1 MSEEVNSIKQYFKEI
16 NEIPL
21 LSAEEEKQLCEEVSK
36 GNEAAKKKLIESNL
50 RLVVSVAKHY
60 QNCGLSFQE
69 LLQEGNIGLIKAV
82 NKFDLKKGYRFSTFA
97 PWWIRQA
104 ISRAIADQGRIIRL
118 PVHITENI
126 NKVKNAERDLI
137 LKLGR
142 VPTDEEIADL
152 ISLNEEDVIT
162 ARSFYQDASSLDI
175 PVGEDESDTIGDF
188 IEDDHFTDPQIS
200 CLQISDKDGIK
211 KVLSTLTQREAD
223 ILTMRFGL
231 DDGKTMT
238 LEEVGKFYKLTKE
251 RIRQIEEKALT
262 KLRAPARANF
272 IHELFSS

>member
-1 MSEEVNSIKQYFKEI
+1 MSEELNSTKQYFKEI

-21 LSAEEEKQLCEEVSK
+21 LSAEEEKQLCEEISK

-69 LLQEGNIGLIKAV
+69 LIQEGNIGLIKAA

-137 LKLGR
+137 IQLGR
-142 VPTDEEIADL
+142 VPSNEEISNL
-152 ISLNEEDVIT
+152 ISLSEEDVST

-188 IEDDHFTDPQIS
+188 IEDNHFIDPQIS
-200 CLQISDKDGIK
+200 CLQTSDKDGIK
-211 KVLSTLTQREAD
+211 EVLSTLTPREAE
-223 ILTMRFGL
+223 ILTKRFGL
-231 DDGKTMT
+231 EDGKTMT
-238 LEEVGKFYKLTKE
+238 LEEVGKIYKLTKE
-251 RIRQIEEKALT
+251 RIRQIEDKALT

-272 IHELFSS
+272 IHELLNS